1 MLICLFCI
9 LFGFFLTIKHT
20 IDYNYWY
27 NYQYKPKSN
36 SPHPFW
42 SVHSFSPFLL
52 TSPYNLTILQP
63 ISKSSRL
70 HKTRFYFTHWASSCI
85 LAICFLYHSK
95 LLSGE
100 SIRFWFRFVA
110 RLLRN
115 LDPIHHMI
123 PSTIIQSSYLHL
135 LSGDNIKSID
145 HLQSTPSFRKISP

>member
-1 MLICLFCI
+1 MSKLLGAKFWCQCCYIVSCLMVFTGMLICLFCI

-100 SIRFWFRFVA
+100 SIGFWFRFVA
-110 RLLRN
+110 RLLRPWSHTPYDTFYN
-115 LDPIHHMI
+115 N
-123 PSTIIQSSYLHL
+123 TI
-135 LSGDNIKSID
+135 
-145 HLQSTPSFRKISP
+145 